1 MIYDVRLDKPIE
13 FFMEL
18 RFLDPITGKPIA
30 EHNSREG
37 TITIG
42 RNPVCDVVIPAQYS
56 TVSSLHATISSTGDL
71 LKIIDGDGHTP
82 STNGLFLKGCKQATG
97 IWLTLTPG
105 MTLSFGKPGLP
116 NSINLDILSNSGIPA
131 SSQSMHYAIEESQEI
146 PSTGEVSEHHRTM
159 HMDRASDNN
168 VSEAMK
174 LRLNAIDEHLSH
186 GYTLQKDF
194 GAFPVLIGS
203 DNRRHNISIIK
214 NPAGFSWIA
223 FFFPFAVCT
232 QIRVWS
238 YFYVSSI
245 VFIIAALIA
254 VSTGYDPSIS
264 ASIAMSLMYGLYFPY
279 LRHMARA
286 RNVQEVSRGMSIII
300 GLLLSVLAAVP
311 SYVIDIIA
319 DYAKN

>member
-1 MIYDVRLDKPIE
+1 
-13 FFMEL
+13 MEL

-71 LKIIDGDGHTP
+71 IKIIDGDGHTP
-82 STNGLFLKGCKQATG
+82 STNGLFLNGCKQTTG

-174 LRLNAIDEHLSH
+174 LRLNAIDEYLSH

-194 GAFPVLIGS
+194 GAFPVLIGN

-232 QIRVWS
+232 QIREWS

-245 VFIIAALIA
+245 VFITAALIA

-264 ASIAMSLMYGLYFPY
+264 ASIAMSLMYGIYFPY
-279 LRHMARA
+279 LRHMASA

-311 SYVIDIIA
+311 SYVNDIIA
-319 DYAKN
+319 DYAKS

>member
-1 MIYDVRLDKPIE
+1 
-13 FFMEL
+13 MEL
-18 RFLDPITGKPIA
+18 KFLDPTTGKPIA

-42 RNPVCDVVIPAQYS
+42 RSSGCDVVIPARYS
-56 TVSSLHATISSTGDL
+56 NISSLHATISSTGDL
-71 LKIIDGDGHTP
+71 LDIIDGDGHIP
-82 STNGLFLKGCKQATG
+82 STNGLFINGCKQATG
-97 IWLTLTPG
+97 IWLGLTPG
-105 MTLSFGKPGLP
+105 MNISFGKPELP
-116 NSINLDILSNSGIPA
+116 TSVKLDINTNSGIPA
-131 SSQSMHYAIEESQEI
+131 LSQSMHSGSEVPRKT
-146 PSTGEVSEHHRTM
+146 PSSEGVSEHFHTV
-159 HMDRASDNN
+159 HMDQASDNK

-174 LRLNAIDEHLSH
+174 LRLTAIDEHLSH

-232 QIRVWS
+232 QIREWS

-254 VSTGYDPSIS
+254 VSTGYDLSIS
-264 ASIAMSLMYGLYFPY
+264 AGMAISLMYGLYFPY

-286 RNVQEVSRGMSIII
+286 RNVREVSNGMSVII

-311 SYVIDIIA
+311 SFAIDIA
-319 DYAKN
+319 AYYARN